1 MSGEEEDPI
10 LVEDDLKSRS
20 LGKPILY
27 KSRWHMLTIYSLLAA
42 VNQIVWVC
50 FVVRRFF
57 SRSVTFSRNVQK
69 FLNHFNCTGNSNG
82 NGASIQRKHDVSELS
97 CHGISYTVLP
107 GTFTFERYDGK
118 VLFERYD
125 VDR

>member
-1 MSGEEEDPI
+1 M
-10 LVEDDLKSRS
+10 R
-20 LGKPILY
+20 
-27 KSRWHMLTIYSLLAA
+27 
-42 VNQIVWVC
+42 
-50 FVVRRFF
+50 F

-69 FLNHFNCTGNSNG
+69 NFNYFNHAGNSNSD
-82 NGASIQRKHDVSELS
+82 GASIQRQYDVSELS
-97 CHGISYTVLP
+97 CHGISNTVLP

>member
-1 MSGEEEDPI
+1 MSEEEEDPI
-10 LVEDDLKSRS
+10 LVDDDLKSRS

-50 FVVRRFF
+50 FVVRRF
-57 SRSVTFSRNVQK
+57 SRSVTFSRNVRK
-69 FLNHFNCTGNSNG
+69 FFNYFNCTGNSNSD
-82 NGASIQRKHDVSELS
+82 GASIQRKYDVSELS
-97 CHGISYTVLP
+97 CHGISSTVLS

-118 VLFERYD
+118 VLFKRYD